1 MVPSL
6 LMIRVGE
13 RGRIPI
19 ALPVFLLWPFLAL
32 GALLVGLG
40 TLGTSRASQLG
51 RRMRAGWLALQAVGQ
66 LRGLKID
73 VTEKNGERM
82 FIWFL

>member
-19 ALPVFLLWPFLAL
+19 ALPVFLLWPLLAL
-32 GALLVGLG
+32 GALVVGLG
-40 TLGTSRASQLG
+40 TLGTSRASALG
-51 RRMRAGWLALQAVGQ
+51 RRMRAGWLAIQAVGQ

-73 VTEKNGERM
+73 VSEKDGQRV